1 MGRDKAQIQFNGE
14 PMWRRQYRVLRRAG
28 ASPVVVVRRD
38 GQSALGKDIPEV
50 RDVFPGAGPLAGLQA
65 ALVAMETR
73 WLAVLA
79 VDMPA
84 IDAGW
89 FRWLSE
95 FCGVE
100 SGAVVRHEDGFEP
113 LAAIYPRAALAT
125 VARRLR
131 RGALSMQELI
141 AALVRADRMTV
152 VSLSETERWRVENW
166 NRPQDRRPA
175 RPRGEKIRAQRT
187 PGQKNFSWNRGK
199 PG

>member
-1 MGRDKAQIQFNGE
+1 MGRDKAQIQFHGE

-28 ASPVVVVRRD
+28 ASPVIVVRRD

-50 RDVFPGAGPLAGLQA
+50 RDVFPGAGPLAGLHA

-113 LAAIYPRAALAT
+113 LAAIYPRAALGT
-125 VARRLR
+125 VTRRLR
-131 RGALSMQELI
+131 RGAGSMQELI

-152 VSLSETERWRVENW
+152 VPLSETERWRVENW
-166 NRPQDRRPA
+166 NRPQDRRPVPPA
-175 RPRGEKIRAQRT
+175 
-187 PGQKNFSWNRGK
+187 RGK
-199 PG
+199 NQSAAHPGAKKFLMESW